1 MRPVTFPWKVRPGIG
16 SERISRGTVVSLR
29 QSTALVLIACVA
41 VTGCSRK
48 EKPAVARYPV
58 RGTVSLDGSPL
69 PEGRVTFI
77 SVLSG
82 HADAMAVKDGRFE
95 GKAAAGERRVEFS
108 VVKNV
113 KASGPPIPGMPE
125 TVPQESLPAHCNS
138 ESKHKATVVPDGVN
152 DFTFDLK
159 NAAR

>member
-1 MRPVTFPWKVRPGIG
+1 MRPLAFIGKVGR
-16 SERISRGTVVSLR
+16 EQMSRKTAARSR
-29 QSTALVLIACVA
+29 QSTALVLTACLVLA
-41 VTGCSRK
+41 GCSG
-48 EKPAVARYPV
+48 EGKPAVARYPV
-58 RGTVSLDGSPL
+58 SGTVSLDGSPL
-69 PEGRVTFI
+69 PEGRITFV
-77 SVLSG
+77 SVSSG
-82 HADAMAVKDGRFE
+82 HADAMAINDGRFE

-138 ESKHKATVVPDGVN
+138 ESKHKATIVPDGVN

-159 NAAR
+159 NTAR